1 MNRASAAGPSN
12 RPIPPESATPP
23 ASPQAGT
30 PSMPTT
36 TAKDQAAPAAA
47 DRQPS
52 VTVVVRGFETF
63 CWRCRK
69 PTTSVV
75 AVHAQACEHSEE
87 WVWFE
92 DKPALELARRLLL
105 DAGQDRLAAAIKQ
118 RFSRTASAR
127 YLSNGCLHCDAIQGD
142 WPLGQAISDYASGVP
157 LGDLAVLSVASIPR
171 ASWEAIF
178 GARSMRRYGYRID
191 RDDADA
197 DDGG

>member
-1 MNRASAAGPSN
+1 MNRGSAPGPSD
-12 RPIPPESATPP
+12 RPIPPDSATPP
-23 ASPQAGT
+23 ASPRTGRPPT
-30 PSMPTT
+30 PV
-36 TAKDQAAPAAA
+36 AAEDDAAPPAA

-63 CWRCRK
+63 CWRCRE
-69 PTTSVV
+69 PTTCIV

-105 DAGQDRLAAAIKQ
+105 DARQDRLAAAIKQ

-127 YLSNGCLHCDAIQGD
+127 YLCNGCLHCDAIQGD
-142 WPLGQAISDYASGVP
+142 WPLGQAISDYASGAT
-157 LGDLAVLSVASIPR
+157 LGELPVLAVASIPR
-171 ASWEAIF
+171 ASWAAIF

-191 RDDADA
+191 GDDAD
-197 DDGG
+197 DDDAG

>member
-1 MNRASAAGPSN
+1 MDRGRALGPSD
-12 RPIPPESATPP
+12 RAIPPESATPL
-23 ASPQAGT
+23 ASPLTGLPPT
-30 PSMPTT
+30 PV
-36 TAKDQAAPAAA
+36 AAEDDAALPPG
-47 DRQPS
+47 DRLPS

-63 CWRCRK
+63 CWRCRE

-105 DAGQDRLAAAIKQ
+105 AADQNRLAATIKQ
-118 RFSRTASAR
+118 RFSRTAGGR

-142 WPLGQAISDYASGVP
+142 WPLGQAISDYATGVP
-157 LGDLAVLSVASIPR
+157 LGELPVLAVASIPR

-191 RDDADA
+191 WDDAD
-197 DDGG
+197 DSGGG

>member
-1 MNRASAAGPSN
+1 MNRGNAGPSD

-23 ASPQAGT
+23 PSPLTGLLPT
-30 PSMPTT
+30 PVV
-36 TAKDQAAPAAA
+36 AEDAAPPAA
-47 DRQPS
+47 DWQPS

-63 CWRCRK
+63 CWRCRE
-69 PTTSVV
+69 PTTCIV
-75 AVHAQACEHSEE
+75 AVHAQACQHSEE

-105 DAGQDRLAAAIKQ
+105 DAGQDRLATAIKQ

-142 WPLGQAISDYASGVP
+142 WPLGQAISDYASGAT
-157 LGDLAVLSVASIPR
+157 LGDLPVLAVASVPQ

-178 GARSMRRYGYRID
+178 GTRSMRRYGYRID
-191 RDDADA
+191 GDDADA
-197 DDGG
+197 GG